1 MSSSL
6 PGSSVHGF
14 SRQEYWDGLPCLP
27 PGDFPHPG
35 IKPKFPVSPAM
46 AGGFFTIEPPGKPYV
61 TEKKKKKPTKRTRL
75 CFKRTKG
82 CPFPTWAE
90 TEAELSEGGV
100 GGGATL
106 PLSNPTKEGD
116 WPLTWSSVGH
126 PDQSNANQRL
136 VKRYPIRMFRA
147 QHGKVNTPLSGE
159 NSSLEAQGIFLRNL
173 PFGYT
178 GMQSSESMPNTL

>member
-1 MSSSL
+1 MDS
-6 PGSSVHGF
+6 
-14 SRQEYWDGLPCLP
+14 
-27 PGDFPHPG
+27 
-35 IKPKFPVSPAM
+35 
-46 AGGFFTIEPPGKPYV
+46 PGKNTGMGCHAFLQGIFPTQGSNPSYLCLLQWQV
-61 TEKKKKKPTKRTRL
+61 GSLLLSHLGSPMLRKKKKKKPTKRTRL
-75 CFKRTKG
+75 CFKRTKA

>member
-1 MSSSL
+1 MPSSR
-6 PGSSVHGF
+6 GF
-14 SRQEYWDGLPCLP
+14 SPPRDQTRVSCVSCNGRWILYYWATWEALRYG
-27 PGDFPHPG
+27 
-35 IKPKFPVSPAM
+35 
-46 AGGFFTIEPPGKPYV
+46 
-61 TEKKKKKPTKRTRL
+61 KKKKIAYKENTY

-136 VKRYPIRMFRA
+136 VKRYPIRMFCA
-147 QHGKVNTPLSGE
+147 QRGKVNTPLSGE
-159 NSSLEAQGIFLRNL
+159 NSSLEAQGVFLRNL
-173 PFGYT
+173 PFGYA
-178 GMQSSESMPNTL
+178 GM